1 MYIIEVVICQRS
13 VSRGR
18 CIGGCLG
25 KRRQSGG
32 RPQRCIGIVVVLV
45 PIVVVLCNFNFN
57 LDNEGEMIFL
67 ITTKVIILPEGLLAD
82 ERSPRNDSAAS
93 SVIIVLY
100 AFQIKN

>member
-1 MYIIEVVICQRS
+1 M
-13 VSRGR
+13 
-18 CIGGCLG
+18 G
-25 KRRQSGG
+25 KRRQSCG

-45 PIVVVLCNFNFN
+45 PIVVVLIFNFN
-57 LDNEGEMIFL
+57 LDNEREMIFV

-82 ERSPRNDSAAS
+82 ERSPRNDSVAS

>member
-57 LDNEGEMIFL
+57 LDNEEMIFV

-82 ERSPRNDSAAS
+82 ERSSRNDSAAS

>member
-45 PIVVVLCNFNFN
+45 PIVVVLIFNFN
-57 LDNEGEMIFL
+57 LDNECEMIFV

>member
-1 MYIIEVVICQRS
+1 MYIIKVVICQRS
-13 VSRGR
+13 VSRGK
-18 CIGGCLG
+18 GGCLG

-45 PIVVVLCNFNFN
+45 PIVVVLIFNFN
-57 LDNEGEMIFL
+57 LDNEREMIFV

-82 ERSPRNDSAAS
+82 ERSSRNDSAAS

>member
-1 MYIIEVVICQRS
+1 M
-13 VSRGR
+13 
-18 CIGGCLG
+18 G

-45 PIVVVLCNFNFN
+45 PIVVVLIFNFN
-57 LDNEGEMIFL
+57 LDNEREMIFV

-82 ERSPRNDSAAS
+82 ERSSRNDSAES

>member
-1 MYIIEVVICQRS
+1 MYIIKVVICQRS
-13 VSRGR
+13 VSRGK
-18 CIGGCLG
+18 GGCLG

-45 PIVVVLCNFNFN
+45 PIVVVLIFNFN
-57 LDNEGEMIFL
+57 LDNEGEMIFV

>member
-45 PIVVVLCNFNFN
+45 PIVVVLIFNFN
-57 LDNEGEMIFL
+57 LDNEREMIFV

>member
-1 MYIIEVVICQRS
+1 MYIIKVVICQRS
-13 VSRGR
+13 VSRGK
-18 CIGGCLG
+18 GGCLG

-45 PIVVVLCNFNFN
+45 PIVVVLIFNFN
-57 LDNEGEMIFL
+57 LDNEREMIFV

>member
-1 MYIIEVVICQRS
+1 MYIIKVVICQRS
-13 VSRGR
+13 VSRGK
-18 CIGGCLG
+18 GGCLG

-57 LDNEGEMIFL
+57 LDNECEMIFV

-82 ERSPRNDSAAS
+82 ERSSRNDSAAS